1 MKGVDV
7 GDHPVAPPRTKNRR
21 QTLQEFR
28 KLNTSDK
35 KKSFSKNGQGNVNEL
50 FQSEHRTDDGKDLL
64 PVRKTIAFD
73 CHYGFLFEEN
83 REAIS
88 KVNSAQDILVLI
100 KGNYF
105 TIYLRTFI
113 KNGFFVSIYSYSI
126 MIPFCVGPEGK
137 KCPSDVKLN
146 ERGQEFTC
154 EFTTSTVGEHSIEI
168 VVGEKRLDNVTSK
181 FYTYDASKINVGPI
195 PPGFVGMPV
204 EFESMY

>member
-105 TIYLRTFI
+105 TIYLRTLI
-113 KNGFFVSIYSYSI
+113 I
-126 MIPFCVGPEGK
+126 FCVHIFIFNNDSLL
-137 KCPSDVKLN
+137 CRT
-146 ERGQEFTC
+146 RGQKVSYGC
-154 EFTTSTVGEHSIEI
+154 KV
-168 VVGEKRLDNVTSK
+168 KRTWTRIYL
-181 FYTYDASKINVGPI
+181 
-195 PPGFVGMPV
+195 
-204 EFESMY
+204 

>member
-105 TIYLRTFI
+105 TIYLRT
-113 KNGFFVSIYSYSI
+113 
-126 MIPFCVGPEGK
+126 
-137 KCPSDVKLN
+137 L
-146 ERGQEFTC
+146 
-154 EFTTSTVGEHSIEI
+154 
-168 VVGEKRLDNVTSK
+168 
-181 FYTYDASKINVGPI
+181 
-195 PPGFVGMPV
+195 
-204 EFESMY
+204 